1 MCIGIPK
8 GLKFLMYGTKGGN
21 LMKIDNL
28 TLMNFRNYE
37 SLNIS
42 FGDLNI
48 IYGLNGSG
56 KTNIIEAIYTLALT
70 KSFRI
75 NNDKVMIKKGKI
87 KAKIN
92 GNVFKNNDENEFGVE
107 ISNEGKIVTINGEK
121 QDKVSDYVSR
131 VNVILF
137 NPSDT
142 RLIDEA
148 PSERRRLL
156 NIEISQIYKEYLVIL
171 ANYQKILK
179 QRNFYLRGMYVNGN
193 YTSTYLDI
201 LTKKLIEYGSI
212 ICKYRENFIDNIN
225 KYITSNYEKI
235 FGSGTLRVRYVSTF
249 KKKDEET
256 LFKRYKENYQKELSV
271 GKTLEGIHH
280 DDIVFILD
288 NNNLKEWGSEGQ
300 RKNAIISFKLAEIN
314 VVNEIKGYYP
324 ILILDDLFSELD
336 KNKITNML
344 GMLDRNVQTFIT
356 TTDLKNISKKVI
368 KDAKK
373 FKVTDGI
380 LEEE

>member
-1 MCIGIPK
+1 
-8 GLKFLMYGTKGGN
+8 
-21 LMKIDNL
+21 MKIDSL
-28 TLMNFRNYE
+28 SLMNFRNYE
-37 SLNIS
+37 TLNIS

-87 KAKIN
+87 KAKIK
-92 GNVFKNNDENEFGVE
+92 GNVLKNGDENTFGVE
-107 ISNEGKIVTINGEK
+107 ISNDGKVVTINGEK
-121 QDKVSDYVSR
+121 QDKVSDYVSKI
-131 VNVILF
+131 NVILF

-148 PSERRRLL
+148 PMIRRKLL

-171 ANYQKILK
+171 TNYQRILK
-179 QRNFYLRGMYVNGN
+179 QRNFYLRGMYVNGS
-193 YTSTYLDI
+193 YTNTYLDI

-212 ICKYRENFIDNIN
+212 ICKYREKFVDNIN
-225 KYITSNYEKI
+225 KYIASNYEKI
-235 FGSGTLRVRYVSTF
+235 FGSGTLKIRYVSTF
-249 KKKDEET
+249 KNKSEDD
-256 LFKRYKENYQKELSV
+256 LIKRYKDNYQKELSV

-280 DDIVFILD
+280 DDIVFVLD

-300 RKNAIISFKLAEIN
+300 RKNAIISFKLAEIS
-314 VVNEIKGYYP
+314 VINEIKGYYP

-336 KNKITNML
+336 KEKVTNLL
-344 GMLDRNVQTFIT
+344 GMLDRNVQTFMT

-373 FKVTDGI
+373 FKVNDGI

>member
-1 MCIGIPK
+1 
-8 GLKFLMYGTKGGN
+8 
-21 LMKIDNL
+21 MKIDSL
-28 TLMNFRNYE
+28 SLMNFRNYE
-37 SLNIS
+37 TLNIS
-42 FGDLNI
+42 FGNLNI

-56 KTNIIEAIYTLALT
+56 KTNIVEAIYMLALT

-75 NNDKVMIKKGKI
+75 NNDKIMIKKGKI
-87 KAKIN
+87 KAKIK
-92 GNVFKNNDENEFGVE
+92 GNVLKKNDENEFGVE
-107 ISNEGKIVTINGEK
+107 ISNDGKIVTINGEK

-131 VNVILF
+131 INVILF

-142 RLIDEA
+142 RLIDDA
-148 PSERRRLL
+148 PSERRKML
-156 NIEISQIYKEYLVIL
+156 NIEISQIYKEYLVVL
-171 ANYQKILK
+171 TNYQRILK
-179 QRNFYLRGMYVNGN
+179 QRNFYIRGMYINGS
-193 YTSTYLDI
+193 YTGEYLDI
-201 LTKKLIEYGSI
+201 LTKKLVEYGKV
-212 ICKYRENFIDNIN
+212 ICKYRQDFIDNIN

-235 FGSGTLRVRYVSTF
+235 FGSGTLKIRYVSTF
-249 KKKDEET
+249 KNKSEDDLIKK
-256 LFKRYKENYQKELSV
+256 FKDNYQKELSV

-280 DDIVFILD
+280 DDIMFILD

-314 VVNEIKGYYP
+314 VINEIKDYYP

-336 KNKITNML
+336 KEKITNLL

-373 FKVTDGI
+373 IKVCDGAI
-380 LEEE
+380 EEE

>member
-1 MCIGIPK
+1 
-8 GLKFLMYGTKGGN
+8 
-21 LMKIDNL
+21 MKIDSL
-28 TLMNFRNYE
+28 SLMNFRNYE
-37 SLNIS
+37 TLNIS

-75 NNDKVMIKKGKI
+75 NNDKVMIKKEKI
-87 KAKIN
+87 KAKIK
-92 GNVFKNNDENEFGVE
+92 GNVLKNGDENTFGVE
-107 ISNEGKIVTINGEK
+107 ISNDGKVVTINGEK

-131 VNVILF
+131 INVILF

-142 RLIDEA
+142 RLIDES
-148 PSERRRLL
+148 PMIRRKML

-171 ANYQKILK
+171 TNYQRILK
-179 QRNFYLRGMYVNGN
+179 QRNFYLRGMYVNGS
-193 YTSTYLDI
+193 YTNTYLDI

-212 ICKYRENFIDNIN
+212 ICKYREKFVDNIN
-225 KYITSNYEKI
+225 KYIASNYEKI
-235 FGSGTLRVRYVSTF
+235 FGSGTLKIRYVSTF
-249 KKKDEET
+249 KNKSEDD
-256 LFKRYKENYQKELSV
+256 LIKRYKDNYQKELSV

-280 DDIVFILD
+280 DDIVFVLD

-314 VVNEIKGYYP
+314 VINEIKGYYP

-336 KNKITNML
+336 KEKVTNLL
-344 GMLDRNVQTFIT
+344 GMLDRNVQTFMT

-373 FKVTDGI
+373 FKVNDGI

>member
-1 MCIGIPK
+1 
-8 GLKFLMYGTKGGN
+8 
-21 LMKIDNL
+21 MKIDSL
-28 TLMNFRNYE
+28 SLMNFRNYE
-37 SLNIS
+37 TLNIS
-42 FGDLNI
+42 FGELNI

-87 KAKIN
+87 KAKIK
-92 GNVFKNNDENEFGVE
+92 GNVLKNGDENTFGVE
-107 ISNEGKIVTINGEK
+107 ISNDGKVVTINGEK

-131 VNVILF
+131 INVILF

-148 PSERRRLL
+148 PMIRRKML

-171 ANYQKILK
+171 TNYQRILK
-179 QRNFYLRGMYVNGN
+179 QRNFYLRGMYVNGS
-193 YTSTYLDI
+193 YTNTYLDI

-212 ICKYRENFIDNIN
+212 ICKYREKFVDNIN
-225 KYITSNYEKI
+225 KYIASNYEKI
-235 FGSGTLRVRYVSTF
+235 FGSGTLKIRYVSTF
-249 KKKDEET
+249 KNKSEDD
-256 LFKRYKENYQKELSV
+256 LIKRYKDNYQKELSV
-271 GKTLEGIHH
+271 GKTIDGIHH
-280 DDIVFILD
+280 DDIVFVLD

-314 VVNEIKGYYP
+314 VINEIKGYYP

-336 KNKITNML
+336 KVKVTNLL

-373 FKVTDGI
+373 FKVNDGI

>member
-1 MCIGIPK
+1 
-8 GLKFLMYGTKGGN
+8 
-21 LMKIDNL
+21 MKIDSL
-28 TLMNFRNYE
+28 SLMNFRNYE
-37 SLNIS
+37 TLNIS

-87 KAKIN
+87 KAKIK
-92 GNVFKNNDENEFGVE
+92 GNVLKNGDENTFGVE
-107 ISNEGKIVTINGEK
+107 ISNDGKVVTINDEK

-131 VNVILF
+131 INVILF

-142 RLIDEA
+142 RLIDES
-148 PSERRRLL
+148 PMIRRKML

-171 ANYQKILK
+171 TNYQRILK
-179 QRNFYLRGMYVNGN
+179 QRNFYLRGMYVNGS
-193 YTSTYLDI
+193 YTNTYLDI

-212 ICKYRENFIDNIN
+212 ICKYREKFVDNIN
-225 KYITSNYEKI
+225 KYIASNYEKI
-235 FGSGTLRVRYVSTF
+235 FGSGTLKIRYVSTF
-249 KKKDEET
+249 KNKSEDD
-256 LFKRYKENYQKELSV
+256 LIKRYKDNYQKELSV

-280 DDIVFILD
+280 DDIVFVLD

-314 VVNEIKGYYP
+314 VINEIKGYYP

-336 KNKITNML
+336 KEKVTNLL
-344 GMLDRNVQTFIT
+344 GMLDRNVQTFMT

-373 FKVTDGI
+373 FKVNDGI